1 MWESQRRLFREDYNF
16 IDINSNPAQLTQEVE
31 ITLKCCFIFRN
42 FGIIHINVILTPCV
56 WCLSYISE
64 AVGWRYSVKKGVL
77 RNFAKLAGKHLC
89 HRLFF
94 NKVADLRPA
103 TLFKKRHWHRCFPM
117 NFTKF
122 LRIPFLQNTYGG
134 CFWHF
139 PLGIAHQFFLFIRLR
154 FRYFSFSK
162 YL

>member
-31 ITLKCCFIFRN
+31 ITLKCYFIFRN
-42 FGIIHINVILTPCV
+42 FGIIHINVILTPCL
-56 WCLSYISE
+56 WCLGYISE

-89 HRLFF
+89 QRLFF

-103 TLFKKRHWHRCFPM
+103 TLFKKRHWHRCFTM

-122 LRIPFLQNTYGG
+122 LRIPFFTEHLRWLLLT
-134 CFWHF
+134 F
-139 PLGIAHQFFLFIRLR
+139 PIGYCSSVLLVH
-154 FRYFSFSK
+154 
-162 YL
+162 